1 VEIGGWDIAAAFA
14 KAVIYAA
21 TLGASGAVFFTV
33 YCGALLRDNQRA
45 LIRRLIGVSVVL
57 GAAASVLRILLLCG
71 SMGDNPASMFD
82 ASLVGMILG
91 GGEGRATGMRI
102 TGLILTSLAISKN
115 PLFRAPAIV
124 GALIASTSFAWT
136 GHVHALS
143 SQIAP
148 TLLLCLH
155 LLCAAFWLGALA
167 PLRLIAAAGNE
178 PQIAAAAAR
187 FGALAL
193 RVVALLLAA
202 GASLLWMLI
211 GDAAQFWRSGYGCT
225 MAAKLLAV
233 ALILSLAAWNKLS
246 LTPKLL
252 KRQTGAVRSF
262 RRSLSAEIFFAALI
276 LTVTAALT
284 TLSGPP

>member
-1 VEIGGWDIAAAFA
+1 MEIGGGDIAAAFA
-14 KAVIYAA
+14 KAVIYAG
-21 TLGASGAVFFTV
+21 TLGAAGAVFFKI
-33 YCGALLRDNQRA
+33 YCGALLRDDQRA
-45 LIRRLIGVSVVL
+45 VVNRLIGIFVIL
-57 GAAASVLRILLLCG
+57 AAAASGLRILLLCG
-71 SMGDNPASMFD
+71 SMGGNPASMFD
-82 ASLVGMILG
+82 ASFLSMTLS

-102 TGLILTSLAISKN
+102 AGLVFTSFAISKN
-115 PLFRAPAIV
+115 PAFRAPAIV
-124 GALIASTSFAWT
+124 GALIAATSFAWI
-136 GHVHALS
+136 GHVHALPS
-143 SQIAP
+143 HIAP

-167 PLRLIAAAGNE
+167 PLWLIAAGGDE

-187 FGALAL
+187 FGVLAF

-211 GDAAQFWRSGYGCT
+211 DDAAQFWRSGYGCM

-252 KRQTGAVRSF
+252 KRQAGAVRSF
-262 RRSLSAEIFFAALI
+262 RRSMSAEIFFGALI

-284 TLSGPP
+284 TFSGPP